1 MSNEYDFELLVHKKL
16 TNQLTDEESTFLNQQ
31 LHDEASRQLAEEL
44 TRIWNESA
52 NISEQVSFNKDKAK
66 QAFFNKIKTENTAE
80 IIQLKKDYTPR
91 NNYKWMYFAAA
102 IASMLLIGFFA
113 FYNVSDQNDDVI
125 FASSGRPQ
133 KIELPDGSKVHLA
146 ANSSISYDNK
156 TFNGSRAVEMVGTA
170 LFEVAKKGTSFVV
183 KTKHYNVDV
192 LGTTFT
198 VNTSK
203 DNQEVKVLEGRV
215 RVKTPSAKEL
225 IITDRQGAKIN
236 NEQIEKIEN
245 IDFSTDKWFEPEMIY
260 QNTPLSKVVS
270 DIETKF
276 SVKFTFKPN
285 QDIRNCTFSSGGS
298 LKEIPLNQMITIMES
313 ALDAKIE
320 KKETNNYAFVVL
332 NCK

>member
-16 TNQLTDEESTFLNQQ
+16 TNQLTEEESTFLNLQ
-31 LHDEASRQLAEEL
+31 LHDEASRQMAEEL
-44 TRIWNESA
+44 TRVWNESG
-52 NISEQVSFNKDKAK
+52 NITEHIKFNKDKAK
-66 QAFFNKIKTENTAE
+66 QAFFNTIKADNNVE
-80 IIQLKKDYTPR
+80 IIQLKKDYAPK
-91 NNYKWMYFAAA
+91 NNYRWLYYVTA

-113 FYNVSDQNDDVI
+113 FYNVNDNSDNVI
-125 FASSGRPQ
+125 VASSDVTQ
-133 KIELPDGSKVHLA
+133 MLDLPDGTKIHLA
-146 ANSSISYDNK
+146 ANSTLAYNK
-156 TFNGSRAVEMVGTA
+156 STFNGARAVDLTGTA

-183 KTKHYNVDV
+183 KTQNYDVDV

-198 VNTSK
+198 VNSSK
-203 DNQEVKVLEGRV
+203 GNQEVKVLEGRV
-215 RVKTPSAKEL
+215 RVKTSPDNEL

-236 NEQIEKIEN
+236 NDNIEKIEN
-245 IDFSTDKWFEPEMIY
+245 IDFSSEKWFEPEMSY

-276 SVKFTFKPN
+276 SVKFTFKAN
-285 QDIRNCTFSSGGS
+285 QDIHNCTFSSGGS

-320 KKETNNYAFVVL
+320 KKEANNYVFQVL